1 MQISQLLAAAHEGDA
16 TGDAARALATRLT
29 AEGHDAGVFALH
41 IDEPLRGAVG
51 RIDELPDAG
60 PDDATILHFNIP
72 SSLSEVLGNRAGRR
86 MICYHN
92 LTPPQLLL
100 PHCPDIARLTALGR
114 QQLQDLAAAGTV
126 DLAIGVSEYNTHD
139 LRETGFS
146 STATVPLPIDLGRL
160 EGPTNPVLE
169 AELAANPLPTFIT
182 VGRVAPNKRVE
193 DFIKT
198 AAYYLRYISPEARFL
213 IIGSTG
219 GLEPYLDAL
228 IELHGDL
235 KLDGRVRFVQHVS
248 LADLITYYRHATA
261 YVCTSAHEGF
271 CAPLLEAMTL
281 DVPIVARRAAA
292 IPETLGNAGI
302 MVDADDPAAWAEI
315 LHALVGDDELRERLV
330 GLGAER
336 VRYFD
341 STRVLNQWVAIVT
354 PGDRQHSSSASAPL
368 ETKSEQ

>member
-1 MQISQLLAAAHEGDA
+1 MQIHQLLASAHEGDA
-16 TGDAARALATRLT
+16 TGDAARALATRLS
-29 AEGHDAGVFALH
+29 ADGHDAGVFALH
-41 IDEPLRGAVG
+41 VDESLRGAVG
-51 RIDELPDAG
+51 RIDDLPDAG
-60 PDDATILHFNIP
+60 PDDATMLHFNIP
-72 SSLSEVLGNRAGRR
+72 SPLADLLRSRAGRR

-100 PHCPDIARLTALGR
+100 PHCPDLARLTALGR
-114 QQLQDLAAAGTV
+114 QQLQELAAAGTV
-126 DLAIGVSEYNTHD
+126 DLAIGVSAYNTRD

-160 EGPTNPVLE
+160 SGPTNPVLE

-182 VGRVAPNKRVE
+182 VGRVAPNKRIE

-198 AAYYLRYISPEARFL
+198 AAYYLRYISPQARFL
-213 IIGSTG
+213 VIGSTR
-219 GLEPYLDAL
+219 GLESYVDAL

-235 KLDGRVRFVQHVS
+235 KLDDRVNFVNHVS
-248 LADLITYYRHATA
+248 LADLTTYYRHASA

-281 DVPIVARRAAA
+281 GVPIVARRAAA
-292 IPETLGNAGI
+292 VPETLSNAGI
-302 MVDADDPAAWAEI
+302 MVDSEDPAAWAEI
-315 LHALVGDDELRERLV
+315 LHAVISDDALRDRLV

-341 STRVLNQWVAIVT
+341 STRVLDQWVATLT
-354 PGDRQHSSSASAPL
+354 PGDRRTSSSAAAAL
-368 ETKSEQ
+368 ETEPGL